1 MCFWNLIQDHDLFY
15 FPCTVTLE
23 VHSPIG
29 CVQGLWEVCI
39 PSKKIKGTEGRG
51 EWSIHVVCNP
61 IYAVHIKTCIN
72 LCTTLDFVLSVL
84 PPFSYPPSFPLSPPP
99 PSFVPLLLS
108 PITFYPPS
116 PTSFPSPPP
125 PSLPRSSLSSCYI
138 KSSRVLLFSQFMM
151 VLDVMEVFLQQEGH
165 AYLRLDGQTPVT
177 ERSERALP
185 QSSVTFEFMFKRQ
198 KNKYLGY
205 IL

>member
-51 EWSIHVVCNP
+51 EWLYATQFMLYTLRHVL
-61 IYAVHIKTCIN
+61 IY
-72 LCTTLDFVLSVL
+72 VL
-84 PPFSYPPSFPLSPPP
+84 PSILSFLSFLPSHTHLLSPSLLP